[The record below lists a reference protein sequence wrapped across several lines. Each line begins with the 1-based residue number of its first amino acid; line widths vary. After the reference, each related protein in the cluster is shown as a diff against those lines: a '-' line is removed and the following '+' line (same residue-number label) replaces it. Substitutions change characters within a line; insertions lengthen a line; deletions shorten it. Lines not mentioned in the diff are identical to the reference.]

1 MKAHRVSRAYK
12 EYRKWPQVW
21 NASIQYCFEYSKLCK
36 ELSNFGLQDAQNAS
50 SANCF
55 ALRDAHCGKPSTQE
69 ESAALKIFTLPSLP
83 KTLPKHIPSSCFLCM
98 HWGHW
103 GLPVLSKQEL
113 ETTREC
119 RELRSCSQHGFHR

>member
-55 ALRDAHCGKPSTQE
+55 ALRIAHCGKQ
-69 ESAALKIFTLPSLP
+69 ALKTFYIAIPAKNVAKAHPIIVLLVHALGSLGVACVEQ
-83 KTLPKHIPSSCFLCM
+83 T
-98 HWGHW
+98 G
-103 GLPVLSKQEL
+103 
-113 ETTREC
+113 T
-119 RELRSCSQHGFHR
+119 

>member
-12 EYRKWPQVW
+12 EYRKLPQVW

-55 ALRDAHCGKPSTQE
+55 ALRIAHCGKPSTQE
-69 ESAALKIFTLPSLP
+69 ESATLKIFYIAIPAKNVAKAHPIIVLLVHALGSLGVACVEQ
-83 KTLPKHIPSSCFLCM
+83 T
-98 HWGHW
+98 G
-103 GLPVLSKQEL
+103 
-113 ETTREC
+113 T
-119 RELRSCSQHGFHR
+119 